1 MLLRRII
8 AHVRKQE
15 WTAIAIDFVIV
26 VVGVFI
32 GIQVAN
38 LNDARADRQRAQSY
52 LERIRDDL
60 DADIATYND
69 RMAFWET
76 VSEHGRAGLGYA
88 ETGRADEFSKWQ
100 LLLAYFQASQVAEFS
115 TVDSTYRELTGAG
128 ELDLIADFDL
138 RRSLAL
144 YYATAANPVMTE
156 RPVYREHIR
165 GIIPIAVQ
173 DHIWTNCY
181 QSSARGVQ
189 EMRDCAAPISDA
201 EAGVLVARISRDATL
216 MSELRYWVSTM
227 RVAAVI
233 GNNRTDYASELRTTV
248 NAKLGQGAR

>member
-38 LNDARADRQRAQSY
+38 LNDERVNRQRAQGY
-52 LERIRDDL
+52 LERIHDDL
-60 DADIATYND
+60 GADLELYGD
-69 RMAFWET
+69 RMAFWAN
-76 VSEHGRAGLGYA
+76 VSEYGRAGLTYA
-88 ETGRADEFSKWQ
+88 ETGRAGDLSQWQ

-115 TVDSTYRELTGAG
+115 TVDSTYSELTSAG
-128 ELDLIADFDL
+128 ELDLIADLEL

-144 YYATAANPVMTE
+144 YYATAANPILSE
-156 RPVYREHIR
+156 RPAYREHIR
-165 GIIPIAVQ
+165 GIIPIAIQ
-173 DHIWTNCY
+173 DHIWANCY

-189 EMRDCAAPISDA
+189 EMRDCDAPISNA
-201 EAGVLVARISRDATL
+201 EAAALVARISRDATL

-233 GNNRTDYASELRTTV
+233 GDNRTDYANELRATV
-248 NAKLGQGAR
+248 GADLGLETQ